1 MKIGIAAAGLLVC
14 AFAQAQQNPVDEAL
28 KNCLNDASTTLA
40 MVKCYSR
47 ASQGWDGEMNAQYVQ
62 LMKQLSGEPK
72 EKLRSAQRQWL
83 AYRDSWQ
90 AASAA
95 YFTRTQGSLAQV
107 SLAAQ
112 GVDLVRN
119 QALMLRSLNKGS
131 CASDADC

>member
-1 MKIGIAAAGLLVC
+1 MKMWIAAAGLLVC
-14 AFAQAQQNPVDEAL
+14 ASAQAQQNPVDEAL
-28 KNCLNDASTTLA
+28 KHCLNDASTTLA
-40 MVKCYSR
+40 IVNCYGR
-47 ASQGWDGEMNAQYVQ
+47 ASQAWDSEMNAQYAQ
-62 LMKQLSGEPK
+62 LIKQLSGEPK
-72 EKLRSAQRQWL
+72 EKLRRAQRQWL

-95 YFTRTQGSLAQV
+95 YFTHTQGSLAQV

-131 CASDADC
+131 CARDADC